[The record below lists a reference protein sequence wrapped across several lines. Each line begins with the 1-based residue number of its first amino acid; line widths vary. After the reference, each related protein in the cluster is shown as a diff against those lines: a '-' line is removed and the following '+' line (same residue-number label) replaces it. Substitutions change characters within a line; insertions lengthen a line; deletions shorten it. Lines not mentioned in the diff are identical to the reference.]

1 MSAKMETSNVIIRKY
16 ELKDRESVKKIA
28 GDTAF
33 FGEPVEALIDDRE
46 LFFDAFYAFFFDHE
60 TDTCWVAEH
69 DGVVVGFLAG
79 SVDAHRQQQWSSF
92 HIYPGIAWGLMS
104 GKYTF
109 RRKTL
114 HYVTDLIGQA
124 IRGELPFTDTERF
137 PAHLHINVDSDS
149 RGLGMGRQLLE
160 AYHSHLRS
168 LGVKGVHLH
177 TTDQN
182 VSACKLYEKVG
193 YQIQDVRKTEK
204 WIPLLGKEVENR
216 CYGLDLG

>member
-1 MSAKMETSNVIIRKY
+1 MERSNVFIRKY

-33 FGEPVEALIDDRE
+33 FGEPVEVLIDDRG

-60 TDTCWVAEH
+60 TDTCWVAEK
-69 DGVVVGFLAG
+69 DGKVVGFLAG
-79 SVDAHRQQQWSSF
+79 SVDAHRQQEWSSF
-92 HIYPGIAWGLMS
+92 HIYPGIALGIIR
-104 GKYTF
+104 GKYTI
-109 RRKTL
+109 RWKTIQ
-114 HYVTDLIGQA
+114 YVADLVGQA
-124 IRGELPFTDTERF
+124 IRGELPSTDTERF
-137 PAHLHINVDSDS
+137 PAHLHINVTSDF

-160 AYHSHLRS
+160 AYHSQLRS

-193 YQIQDVRKTEK
+193 YQIQDAHKTEK
-204 WIPLLGKEVENR
+204 WIPLLGREVENR